1 MVASRLVLDFD
12 QGGMGFVRRQ
22 CGLAVPRLGGV
33 VGAVF
38 YRAELGRSVGWNLS
52 PIASHN
58 GAFEPIV
65 AAVGF
70 WM

>member
-33 VGAVF
+33 VGAVLF
-38 YRAELGRSVGWNLS
+38 RAELGGSVGWKPS
-52 PIASHN
+52 PITSRN
-58 GAFEPIV
+58 GALEPIV
-65 AAVGF
+65 AGVGF
-70 WM
+70 

>member
-1 MVASRLVLDFD
+1 MVASKLVLDFD
-12 QGGMGFVRRQ
+12 KGRIGFVRRQ

-33 VGAVF
+33 VGAVL
-38 YRAELGRSVGWNLS
+38 YGRSVGWNLS
-52 PIASHN
+52 QIASHN

>member
-12 QGGMGFVRRQ
+12 QRGMGFVRRQ

-33 VGAVF
+33 VGAVL
-38 YRAELGRSVGWNLS
+38 YGRSVGWNLS
-52 PIASHN
+52 QKASHN

-70 WM
+70 WR